1 QRSMKNI
8 ATLLLVVVAS
18 LPLVGKSKHKEKSY
32 EPVRITDVGQLAGRY
47 VGINPDYVIDLN
59 VSADGLISGRM
70 RDFGRTAG
78 LENIHNGQVAFGLMV
93 HDADV
98 QIDDV
103 SLSQLFCRK
112 E

>member
-1 QRSMKNI
+1 M
-8 ATLLLVVVAS
+8 
-18 LPLVGKSKHKEKSY
+18 
-32 EPVRITDVGQLAGRY
+32 
-47 VGINPDYVIDLN
+47 IDLN

-70 RDFGRTAG
+70 RNFGRTAG
-78 LENIHNGQVAFGLMV
+78 LENIHIDGAELTAKALASDGSRLSLHGTVVNRIRNGQVAFGLMV